1 MHRIALATDPDG
13 TCARGGGGALFPGVR
28 EDSYSHG
35 GRSFYGAVLMLAA
48 VRHAWR
54 GVAGPGLSVAACL
67 RPQLLQP
74 GERLARGEP
83 VRPGMVSTG
92 SQLSGSPCRFEVAQR
107 SLTPWL
113 AGLLGSAVLAHAP
126 IRTPWYR
133 IGARL

>member
-1 MHRIALATDPDG
+1 M
-13 TCARGGGGALFPGVR
+13 FPGVR

-74 GERLARGEP
+74 GERLARGEA
-83 VRPGMVSTG
+83 VRPGWCPPVRSYRG
-92 SQLSGSPCRFEVAQR
+92 RRADSRWLSD
-107 SLTPWL
+107 L
-113 AGLLGSAVLAHAP
+113 
-126 IRTPWYR
+126 
-133 IGARL
+133 